1 MENRFF
7 VKRDMMRRKIQN
19 KRGFTLV
26 ELMIAVGIVILL
38 VALSIKGLMRSR
50 MIANETAAIE
60 TLQTLHSV
68 FSSYRFANPAYPTDL
83 NDLVLDDPPYI
94 DAALASGTRQG
105 YEFSVA
111 SFDSVDSDTFTL
123 RAIPSNPGITG
134 SREFYV
140 MVSGEIYDQDG
151 IILGGGE
158 VVGTCEGGN
167 PCQGIGCVPTPPD
180 D

>member
-1 MENRFF
+1 
-7 VKRDMMRRKIQN
+7 MRMKNIKSN
-19 KRGFTLV
+19 KAFTLV

-38 VALSIKGLMRSR
+38 AALSIKGLMRSK
-50 MIANETAAIE
+50 ITANETAAIE

-68 FSSYRFANPAYPTDL
+68 FSSYRFANSAYPTNL

-94 DAALASGTRQG
+94 DAALASGRRQG

-111 SFDSVDSDTFTL
+111 NFDSVDSDTFTL

-151 IILGGGE
+151 ITLGGGE

-167 PCQGIGCVPTPPD
+167 PCQGIGCVPPLPD

>member
-1 MENRFF
+1 
-7 VKRDMMRRKIQN
+7 MRGNLQKQ
-19 KRGFTLV
+19 GFTLV

-38 VALSIKGLMRSR
+38 VALSINGLIRSR
-50 MIANETAAIE
+50 MTANEAAAIE

-151 IILGGGE
+151 ITLGGGV
-158 VVGTCEGGN
+158 VVGTCEGGD
-167 PCQGIGCVPTPPD
+167 PCQGIGCVPTPPAD
-180 D
+180 